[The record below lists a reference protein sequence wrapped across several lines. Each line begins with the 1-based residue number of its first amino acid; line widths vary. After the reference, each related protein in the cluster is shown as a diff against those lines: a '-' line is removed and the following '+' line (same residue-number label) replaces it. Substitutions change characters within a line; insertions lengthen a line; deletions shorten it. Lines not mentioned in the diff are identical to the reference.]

1 VAPKSGQFTADEM
14 GKGQFLR
21 ENRKNLVEEGVVKK
35 FSSPRR
41 VADVPNLS
49 NDRGQWAG

>member
-1 VAPKSGQFTADEM
+1 MVLKSRQFTADEA

-21 ENRKNLVEEGVVKK
+21 ENRRNLVEEGVVRKI
-35 FSSPRR
+35 SSLRR

-49 NDRGQWAG
+49 NDRTGPAG